1 MNNGDGDLDRLDGL
15 IARAKRAGAD
25 AADAMLARSTAL
37 QASWRMGRNEGV
49 ERAEEA
55 ELGLRV
61 FVGARQAVVSTTD
74 LGAGARDPLVER
86 ALAMARAVPEDPHC
100 GLPDAA
106 GAALRPSG
114 AGPRRRERTR
124 VARPARRGRK
134 PPRTPRAPWP
144 E

>member
-1 MNNGDGDLDRLDGL
+1 MNDGDGDLDRLDGL
-15 IARAKRAGAD
+15 IAQAKRAGAD

-49 ERAEEA
+49 ERAEDA

-74 LGAGARDPLVER
+74 LGAAARDPLVER

-106 GAALRPSG
+106 GARSEERR
-114 AGPRRRERTR
+114 AGKGCRSRSSPYHQKIHLHTLI
-124 VARPARRGRK
+124 PLQ
-134 PPRTPRAPWP
+134 TTN
-144 E
+144 